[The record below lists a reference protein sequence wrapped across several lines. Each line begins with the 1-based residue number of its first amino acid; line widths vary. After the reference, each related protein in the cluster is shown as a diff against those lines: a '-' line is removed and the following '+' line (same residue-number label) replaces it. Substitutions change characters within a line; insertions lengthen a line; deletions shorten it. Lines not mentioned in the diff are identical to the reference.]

1 MSILKSPLR
10 AALATLLAGA
20 LFAALLD
27 ARPAVAAG
35 SVTLRIASLEWP
47 PYTGETLPDG
57 GTASARLREAY
68 AAVGVQVQI
77 EYLPWSRAVLAART
91 DPAVIGYFPEYD
103 SADVRKR
110 WLLSEP
116 VGHSELGFAE
126 PYDRPIVWRGPDTL
140 APLRV
145 GVVQDY
151 VNTAALDARIASGDQ
166 PFERSV
172 SDRINLLKLA
182 HRRVDVAV
190 VDRFVFA
197 WLMANDPMLHTYFG
211 ELVINPHLLERKT
224 LHVAFRHDNAGRRA
238 AKLLAEGLRRLDA
251 ATPSAS
257 RR

>member
-10 AALATLLAGA
+10 ALLAALLAGA
-20 LFAALLD
+20 VLAGPAIAAE
-27 ARPAVAAG
+27 
-35 SVTLRIASLEWP
+35 SVTVRIASLEWP

-57 GTASARLREAY
+57 GSAVARLRDAY
-68 AAVGVQVQI
+68 AAVGVQLQV
-77 EYLPWSRAVLAART
+77 EYLPWSRAVMAART

-103 SADVRKR
+103 AATVRKH

-116 VGHSELGFAE
+116 VGNSELGFAE

-151 VNTAALDARIASGDQ
+151 VNTDALDARIASGDQ

-182 HRRVDVAV
+182 HHRVDVAV
-190 VDRFVFA
+190 VDRMVFA
-197 WLMANDPMLHTYFG
+197 WLMANDPMLHPYLG

-224 LHVAFRHDNAGRRA
+224 LHVAFRPDSAGRRA
-238 AKLLAEGLRRLDA
+238 GKLLAEGLRRLEA
-251 ATPSAS
+251 AAPAS
-257 RR
+257 PRR